1 MVDQQAPADAE
12 AVAPANGGMPA
23 GDEAGNAD
31 DVAAIKRALDEERKQ
46 RKAFERQ
53 VKELSSKQ
61 QQIDDAAKSETQKLA
76 EQLTKLSAERDRA
89 LADLA
94 ARDVREAVVAAAERS
109 GARRPL
115 AVYRLIADE
124 MDLDDAGKPTNVAKL
139 IDSLKKS
146 DPDLF
151 RSNGSADGAARGV
164 APSAGADMN
173 AMLRRAAG
181 RG

>member
-1 MVDQQAPADAE
+1 MTEQQAPAAADP
-12 AVAPANGGMPA
+12 VAPANGVMPA
-23 GDEAGNAD
+23 GDEPGSGD
-31 DVAAIKRALDEERKQ
+31 DLAAVRRALDEERKQ

-61 QQIDDAAKSETQKLA
+61 QQVDDAAKSETQKLA
-76 EQLTKLSAERDRA
+76 EQLTKLSAERDKA

-94 ARDVREAVVAAAERS
+94 ARDVREAVVAAADRS

-115 AVYRLIADE
+115 AVYRLISD
-124 MDLDDAGKPTNVAKL
+124 DLDLDEAGHPTNVAKL

-151 RSNGSADGAARGV
+151 RSAGSADGAARGV

-173 AMLRRAAG
+173 ALLRRAAG

>member
-1 MVDQQAPADAE
+1 MDEQAPAAADP
-12 AVAPANGGMPA
+12 VAPANGVTPA
-23 GDEAGNAD
+23 GDEPGSGD
-31 DVAAIKRALDEERKQ
+31 DLASIRRALDEERKQ
-46 RKAFERQ
+46 RKTFERQ
-53 VKELSSKQ
+53 YKDLATKQ
-61 QQIDDAAKSETQKLA
+61 QQADDAAKSEAQKLA

-124 MDLDDAGKPTNVAKL
+124 LDLSDDGKPSNVAKL

-151 RSNGSADGAARGV
+151 RTAGSADGAARGV
-164 APSAGADMN
+164 APSASADMN
-173 AMLRRAAG
+173 TIMRRAAG

>member
-1 MVDQQAPADAE
+1 MIEQQAAE
-12 AVAPANGGMPA
+12 QVDPVAPATGEMPA
-23 GDEAGNAD
+23 GDETGRSD
-31 DVAAIKRALDEERKQ
+31 DLASIRRALDEERKQ

-53 VKELSSKQ
+53 YKDLATRQ
-61 QQIDDAAKSETQKLA
+61 QQADDAAKSETQKLA

-94 ARDVREAVVAAAERS
+94 ARDVRESVVTAAERA
-109 GARRPL
+109 GARRPM

-124 MDLDDAGKPTNVAKL
+124 LDLADDGTPSNVAKL
-139 IDSLKKS
+139 IDTLKKS

-173 AMLRRAAG
+173 ALLRRAAG

>member
-1 MVDQQAPADAE
+1 MVEQATPESADP
-12 AVAPANGGMPA
+12 VAPANGVTPA
-23 GDEAGNAD
+23 GDEPGHGD
-31 DVAAIKRALDEERKQ
+31 DIAAMRRALEEERKQ
-46 RKAFERQ
+46 RRAFERQ
-53 VKELSSKQ
+53 YKDLATRQ
-61 QQIDDAAKSETQKLA
+61 QQADDAAKSEAQKLA

-94 ARDVREAVVAAAERS
+94 ARDVREAVVSAAERA

-124 MDLDDAGKPTNVAKL
+124 MDLDEAGKPTNVAKL

-146 DPDLF
+146 EPDLF
-151 RSNGSADGAARGV
+151 RTNGSADGAARGV

-173 AMLRRAAG
+173 ALLRRAAG